1 MIRVMKFGGTSV
13 ATVERIGHVADRA
26 IAAHRAGSQIVV
38 VVSAIAGETNRLL
51 ALAESVGAGA
61 ARRELDL
68 IAATGEQVAAG
79 LMVLAITKRGVAAR
93 ALLGHQVRIVTNAS
107 FGAARIERVETDSI
121 TAALDAGEIVVVA
134 GFQGVT
140 AAGEITTLGRGGSDT
155 TAVALATALA
165 ARTCEIYT
173 DVDGVYTADP
183 SVCPDARKRPQV
195 SFAAMLALAERGA
208 KVLHAPCVA
217 MARDHDV
224 PILVAHAHREHEGT
238 WVTAQVD
245 PDPVVGLAIDRM
257 AVMLAPRSG
266 EIVRADAALARAG
279 IAFDRAGEGLVVAA
293 SNQACSIAV
302 LAESGVTDVSVE
314 EVARLSLIGRHAAAV
329 TSAALEHVDA
339 ARRVMAG
346 ATPGLVTVVVP
357 RSHAE
362 DLARVLHAALLQS
375 VRRYQLVA

>member
-1 MIRVMKFGGTSV
+1 MKFGGTSV
-13 ATVERIGHVADRA
+13 ATVERIGQVADRA
-26 IAAHRAGSQIVV
+26 IAAHRAGSPIVV

-51 ALAESVGAGA
+51 ALAEAVGPGT

-68 IAATGEQVAAG
+68 IAATGEQVTAG

-107 FGAARIERVETDSI
+107 FGAAQIERVETDAI
-121 TAALDAGEIVVVA
+121 RAALGLGEIVVVA

-155 TAVALATALA
+155 TAVALAAALA

-183 SVCPDARKRPQV
+183 SICPDARKRSRV

-238 WVTAQVD
+238 WVTAQD
-245 PDPVVGLAIDRM
+245 DHDPVVGIAIDRM
-257 AVMLAPRSG
+257 GIVLAPQPE

-279 IAFDRAGEGLVVAA
+279 IAFDRAGEVLVVAA
-293 SNQACSIAV
+293 SNQAASIAV
-302 LAESGVTDVSVE
+302 LAEAGVTEVSLE
-314 EVARLSLIGRHAAAV
+314 EVTRISLIGRDAAAV
-329 TSAALEHVDA
+329 SFAALAHVDA
-339 ARRVMAG
+339 AHRVMAG
-346 ATPGLVTVVVP
+346 TSPEFVTVIAP
-357 RSHAE
+357 RPHAE
-362 DLARVLHAALLQS
+362 ALARVLHAALLQS

>member
-51 ALAESVGAGA
+51 ALAESVGPGA
-61 ARRELDL
+61 TRRELDM

-107 FGAARIERVETDSI
+107 FGAARIERVETDTI

-183 SVCPDARKRPQV
+183 SVCPDARKRSQV

-224 PILVAHAHREHEGT
+224 PILVAHAHRDHEGT
-238 WVTAQVD
+238 WVTSQAD

-257 AVMLAPRSG
+257 AVVLAPRSG

-279 IAFDRAGEGLVVAA
+279 IAFDRAGEALVVAA
-293 SNQACSIAV
+293 SNQACSIAA
-302 LAESGVTDVSVE
+302 LAEDGVTDVSVE

-339 ARRVMAG
+339 ARRVTLST
-346 ATPGLVTVVVP
+346 TPELVTVIVP
-357 RSHAE
+357 RPHAE

>member
-1 MIRVMKFGGTSV
+1 MKFGGTSL
-13 ATVERIGHVADRA
+13 ATVDRIGHVADRA
-26 IAAHRAGSQIVV
+26 IAAHRAGGRIVV

-51 ALAESVGAGA
+51 DLAGA
-61 ARRELDL
+61 IEPGSACRELDL

-79 LMVLAITKRGVAAR
+79 LMVLAILKRGVAAR

-107 FGAARIERVETDSI
+107 FGVARIERVETDSI
-121 TAALDAGEIVVVA
+121 LAALGAGEIVVVA

-155 TAVALATALA
+155 TAVAIAAALD

-183 SVCPDARKRPQV
+183 SVCPDVRKLSRV

-224 PILVAHAHREHEGT
+224 PILVAHAHRDHEGT
-238 WVTAQVD
+238 WVTTKDD
-245 PDPVVGLAIDRM
+245 PDPMVGIALDRAVVA
-257 AVMLAPRSG
+257 LAPRSC
-266 EIVRADAALARAG
+266 EVARADEALARAG
-279 IAFDRAGEGLVVAA
+279 IAFDRVGELLVVAT
-293 SNQACSIAV
+293 SNLARSIGTIA
-302 LAESGVTDVSVE
+302 ADGVSDVHVE
-314 EVARLSLIGRHAAAV
+314 EVARVTLVGRDAAAV
-329 TSAALEHVDA
+329 TSAAFEHVGA
-339 ARRVMAG
+339 AHRFGVG
-346 ATPGLVTVVVP
+346 TTPELVTVIVTRP
-357 RSHAE
+357 HA
-362 DLARVLHAALLQS
+362 DDVTRALHASLLQS